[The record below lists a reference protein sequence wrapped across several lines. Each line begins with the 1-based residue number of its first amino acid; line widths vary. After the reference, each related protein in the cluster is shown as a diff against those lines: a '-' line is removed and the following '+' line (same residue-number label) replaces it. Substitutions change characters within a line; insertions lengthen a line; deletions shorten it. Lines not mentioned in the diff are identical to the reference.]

1 MARYITLQ
9 DLKNT
14 NEISR
19 TCHQSDEP
27 LYVMNDD
34 QCDMVIMSVEAYEKL
49 WPCYEK
55 LQKAEA
61 ELAACQGIDGKTAF
75 EALRT
80 KYE

>member
-27 LYVMNDD
+27 LYVMNGD

-49 WPCYEK
+49 
-55 LQKAEA
+55 
-61 ELAACQGIDGKTAF
+61 
-75 EALRT
+75 
-80 KYE
+80 